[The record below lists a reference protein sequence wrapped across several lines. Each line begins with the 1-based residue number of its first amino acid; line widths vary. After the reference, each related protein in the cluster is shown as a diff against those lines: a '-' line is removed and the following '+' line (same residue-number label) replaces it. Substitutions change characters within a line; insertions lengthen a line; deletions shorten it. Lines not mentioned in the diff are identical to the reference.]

1 MTMVFLQYPAVTAL
15 LALTVLFSALT
26 ARFPRGRARWA
37 LPGMVCAA
45 ALVLTALALAVPY
58 QEVLVLL
65 LLPALTCALVP
76 PRKGGEK

>member
-1 MTMVFLQYPAVTAL
+1 MTLVFLQYPAVIAL
-15 LALTVLFSALT
+15 LALTVLLSGLT
-26 ARFPRGRARWA
+26 ARFARRCVLWA
-37 LPGMVCAA
+37 LPGMLCAA